1 MDEIHYNS
9 PIGILVITASND
21 GLTGINYSVEGQSDE
36 LSPAQEIT
44 PSNPH
49 LGNAVRE
56 LDLYFKG
63 KLDTF
68 SSNLAPEGTLFQL
81 RVWNELSKL
90 PYGITASYGD
100 IAERI
105 GNPGASQAVGM
116 ANNRN
121 PISIIVPC
129 HRVIGRDGKL
139 IGYGGGIWRKEW
151 LLRHEGI
158 LL

>member
-1 MDEIHYNS
+1 VDETIYTS
-9 PIGILVITASND
+9 PLGQMIISSNKE
-21 GLTGINYSVEGQSDE
+21 GLTGINYQESKESQSTSTDNR
-36 LSPAQEIT
+36 A
-44 PSNPH
+44 SNPH
-49 LGNAVRE
+49 LEKACEE

-63 KLDTF
+63 TLEHFKTP
-68 SSNLAPEGTLFQL
+68 LAPEGTSFQR
-81 RVWNELSKL
+81 RVWNALSEI
-90 PYGITASYGD
+90 PFGVTVSYGD

-105 GNPGASQAVGM
+105 GTPKAYQAVGM

-151 LLRHEGI
+151 LLKHEGI